1 MKRFGVGLAL
11 VCLALSGIAAPAQEK
26 YPTRPVKIIVPYAP
40 GGATDITARLFGE
53 QMRQSLGQQFVIE
66 SKPGAFGILAIEE
79 MVRSRPDG
87 YTLMVGNVTTN
98 AITPVLFPKK
108 LSINFEKE
116 IVSVSRLAIYPSFL
130 LTTTHDFEPKSVAEL
145 IAYAKKNPGKVRYTS
160 AGVGSFP
167 HFDTEVFSRRA
178 GIEMLHIPNKTG
190 AAGMINDLVVGDAQ
204 VAFINAASTASMI
217 KAGKLRPIAVLA
229 ETRLADYPDVPTLTE
244 AGFPGVGTLHWQSM
258 LAPAQTP
265 KEVLATLYNA
275 IVQAADAPQLQDAFK
290 KQLVSVKPN
299 ASLEE
304 AQSWLD
310 SELAAW
316 RKTVED
322 RLDRLARAVTSPA
335 PDQPT
340 CSA

>member
-1 MKRFGVGLAL
+1 MKRFGLGLAL
-11 VCLALSGIAAPAQEK
+11 VCLALSAVTVSAQER

-53 QMRQSLGQQFVIE
+53 QMRQSLGEQFVVE

-79 MVRSRPDG
+79 MARSKPDG

-98 AITPVLFPKK
+98 AITPVLFSKK

-116 IVSVSRLAIYPSFL
+116 VVSVSRLAIYPSFL

-145 IAYAKKNPGKVRYTS
+145 VAYAKKNPGKVRYTS

-178 GIEMLHIPNKTG
+178 GIEMLHIPNKAG

-204 VAFINAASTASMI
+204 IAFINAASTASMI

-229 ETRLADYPDVPTLTE
+229 ETRLADYPDVPTLAE

-265 KEVLATLYNA
+265 KAVLATLHKA
-275 IVQAADAPQLQDAFK
+275 IVQAADAPQLQEAFK

-316 RKTVED
+316 RKTVAEVKID
-322 RLDRLARAVTSPA
+322 LSD
-335 PDQPT
+335 
-340 CSA
+340 

>member
-1 MKRFGVGLAL
+1 MKRFGLGLAL
-11 VCLALSGIAAPAQEK
+11 VCLALSAPTASAQEK

-79 MVRSRPDG
+79 MARSKPDG

-116 IVSVSRLAIYPSFL
+116 VVSVSRLAIYPSFL

-229 ETRLADYPDVPTLTE
+229 EKRLADYPDVPTLAE

-265 KEVLATLYNA
+265 KEVLATLFKA

-304 AQSWLD
+304 AQSWLN

-316 RKTVED
+316 RKTVAEVKID
-322 RLDRLARAVTSPA
+322 LTD
-335 PDQPT
+335 
-340 CSA
+340 